1 MLAGHA
7 VALLCLTWGA
17 YQSLAIPRVT
27 ECGLSCPQ
35 GRFIIRGAGWGGVRA
50 CVDAQLRKCCG
61 TELVLGGQ
69 APRGEDVARNVVS
82 GTFTVPAAP

>member
-35 GRFIIRGAGWGGVRA
+35 VSLPFLDSPVSHPASARLAAGLA
-50 CVDAQLRKCCG
+50 HLH
-61 TELVLGGQ
+61 T
-69 APRGEDVARNVVS
+69 
-82 GTFTVPAAP
+82 